1 MEKIIFVRENEKS
14 NKVLFP
20 KCENYDYVA
29 YDALQPESFFW
40 RFLGEPYQSHL
51 GYGNTPEEAVAN
63 WLYNMWGITHFMV
76 TEILQN
82 VSVYQYVDFR
92 YNLYAPFTRLLERHT
107 SKINSFEEAVC
118 KETKEEEGIVV
129 RCITVK
135 VSIHI

>member
-1 MEKIIFVRENEKS
+1 MEKIIFVRENDKA

-29 YDALQPESFFW
+29 YDALHPDSFFW
-40 RFLGEPYQSHL
+40 KFLGEPYQSNL

-82 VSVYQYVDFR
+82 VSI
-92 YNLYAPFTRLLERHT
+92 YASFNTSLERHT

-118 KETKEEEGIVV
+118 KETKEEVGIVV
-129 RCITVK
+129 RYITVK

>member
-1 MEKIIFVRENEKS
+1 MEKIIFVRENDKA

-29 YDALQPESFFW
+29 YDALHPDSFFW
-40 RFLGEPYQSHL
+40 KFLGEPYQSHL

-82 VSVYQYVDFR
+82 VSVYATF
-92 YNLYAPFTRLLERHT
+92 NTSLERHT

-118 KETKEEEGIVV
+118 KETKEEVGIVV
-129 RCITVK
+129 RCIIVK

>member
-1 MEKIIFVRENEKS
+1 MEKIIFVRENAKS

-29 YDALQPESFFW
+29 YDALHPDSFFW
-40 RFLGEPYQSHL
+40 KFLGEPYQSHL

-63 WLYNMWGITHFMV
+63 WLYNMWDITHFIV

-82 VSVYQYVDFR
+82 VSIYPTF
-92 YNLYAPFTRLLERHT
+92 NTSLERHT

-118 KETKEEEGIVV
+118 KEEKEEEGIVV
-129 RCITVK
+129 RYITVK

>member
-1 MEKIIFVRENEKS
+1 MEKIIFVRENDKA

-29 YDALQPESFFW
+29 YDALHPDSFFW
-40 RFLGEPYQSHL
+40 KFLGEPYQSHL

-82 VSVYQYVDFR
+82 VSVYASF
-92 YNLYAPFTRLLERHT
+92 NTSLERHT
-107 SKINSFEEAVC
+107 SKINSFEEAIC
-118 KETKEEEGIVV
+118 KETKEEVGIVV
-129 RCITVK
+129 RYITVK

>member
-1 MEKIIFVRENEKS
+1 MEKIIFVRENNKS

-29 YDALQPESFFW
+29 YDALHPDSFFW
-40 RFLGEPYQSHL
+40 KFLGEPYQSHL

-82 VSVYQYVDFR
+82 VSVYATF
-92 YNLYAPFTRLLERHT
+92 NTSLERYT
-107 SKINSFEEAVC
+107 FKINSFEEAVC
-118 KETKEEEGIVV
+118 KEGKEEEGIVV
-129 RCITVK
+129 RYISVK

>member
-1 MEKIIFVRENEKS
+1 MEKIIFVRENDKA

-29 YDALQPESFFW
+29 YDALHPDSFFW
-40 RFLGEPYQSHL
+40 KFLGEPYQSHL

-82 VSVYQYVDFR
+82 VSVYATF
-92 YNLYAPFTRLLERHT
+92 NTSLERHT

-118 KETKEEEGIVV
+118 KEEKKEVGIVV
-129 RCITVK
+129 RYITVK

>member
-1 MEKIIFVRENEKS
+1 MEKIIFVRENDKS

-29 YDALQPESFFW
+29 YDALHPDSFFW
-40 RFLGEPYQSHL
+40 KFLGEPYQSHL

-82 VSVYQYVDFR
+82 VSVYATF
-92 YNLYAPFTRLLERHT
+92 NTSLEKHT

-118 KETKEEEGIVV
+118 KEEKKEEGIVV
-129 RCITVK
+129 RYISVK

>member
-1 MEKIIFVRENEKS
+1 MEKIIFVRENNKS

-29 YDALQPESFFW
+29 YDALHPDSFFW
-40 RFLGEPYQSHL
+40 KFLGEPYQSHL

-82 VSVYQYVDFR
+82 VSVYATF
-92 YNLYAPFTRLLERHT
+92 NTSLERHT

-118 KETKEEEGIVV
+118 KEEKKEEGIVV
-129 RCITVK
+129 RYITVK

>member
-1 MEKIIFVRENEKS
+1 MEKIIFVRENDKA

-29 YDALQPESFFW
+29 YDALHPDSFFW
-40 RFLGEPYQSHL
+40 KFLGEPYQSHL
-51 GYGNTPEEAVAN
+51 GYGNTPEEAVTN

-82 VSVYQYVDFR
+82 VSVYASF
-92 YNLYAPFTRLLERHT
+92 NTSLEKHT

-118 KETKEEEGIVV
+118 KEEKKEEGIVV
-129 RCITVK
+129 RYITVK

>member
-1 MEKIIFVRENEKS
+1 MEKIIFVRENDKA

-29 YDALQPESFFW
+29 YDALHPDSFFW
-40 RFLGEPYQSHL
+40 KFLGEPYQSHL
-51 GYGNTPEEAVAN
+51 GYGNTPEEAVTN

-82 VSVYQYVDFR
+82 VSVYASF
-92 YNLYAPFTRLLERHT
+92 NTSLERHT

-118 KETKEEEGIVV
+118 KEEKEEAGIIV
-129 RCITVK
+129 RYITVK

>member
-1 MEKIIFVRENEKS
+1 MEKIIFVRENDKA

-29 YDALQPESFFW
+29 YDALHPDSFFW
-40 RFLGEPYQSHL
+40 KFLGEPYQSHL
-51 GYGNTPEEAVAN
+51 GYGNTPEEAVTN

-82 VSVYQYVDFR
+82 VSVYASF
-92 YNLYAPFTRLLERHT
+92 NTSLERHT

-118 KETKEEEGIVV
+118 KEEKEEVGIIV
-129 RCITVK
+129 RYITVK

>member
-1 MEKIIFVRENEKS
+1 MEKIIFVRENDKA

-29 YDALQPESFFW
+29 YDALHPDSFFW
-40 RFLGEPYQSHL
+40 KFLGEPYQSHL

-82 VSVYQYVDFR
+82 VSVYASF
-92 YNLYAPFTRLLERHT
+92 NTSLERHT

-118 KETKEEEGIVV
+118 KEEKKEEGIEV
-129 RCITVK
+129 RYITVK

>member
-1 MEKIIFVRENEKS
+1 MEKIIFVRENDKA

-29 YDALQPESFFW
+29 YDALHPDSFFW
-40 RFLGEPYQSHL
+40 KFLGEPYQSHL
-51 GYGNTPEEAVAN
+51 GYGNTLEEAVAN

-82 VSVYQYVDFR
+82 VSVYASF
-92 YNLYAPFTRLLERHT
+92 NTSLERHT

-118 KETKEEEGIVV
+118 KETKEEVGIVV

>member
-1 MEKIIFVRENEKS
+1 MEKIIFVRENDKA

-29 YDALQPESFFW
+29 YDALHPDSFFW
-40 RFLGEPYQSHL
+40 KFLGEPYQSHL

-82 VSVYQYVDFR
+82 VSVYASF
-92 YNLYAPFTRLLERHT
+92 NTSLERHT
-107 SKINSFEEAVC
+107 SKINSFEEAIC
-118 KETKEEEGIVV
+118 KEEKEEEGIVV
-129 RCITVK
+129 RYITVK

>member
-1 MEKIIFVRENEKS
+1 MEKIIFVRENDKS

-29 YDALQPESFFW
+29 YDALHPDSFFW
-40 RFLGEPYQSHL
+40 KFLGEPYQSHL

-82 VSVYQYVDFR
+82 VSVYATF
-92 YNLYAPFTRLLERHT
+92 NTLLERHT
-107 SKINSFEEAVC
+107 FKINSFEEAVC
-118 KETKEEEGIVV
+118 KEGKEEVGIVV
-129 RCITVK
+129 RYISVK
-135 VSIHI
+135 VTIHI

>member
-29 YDALQPESFFW
+29 YDALHPDSFFW
-40 RFLGEPYQSHL
+40 KFLGEPYQSHL

-82 VSVYQYVDFR
+82 VSVYAAF
-92 YNLYAPFTRLLERHT
+92 NESLERHT

-118 KETKEEEGIVV
+118 KETKEETGIVV
-129 RCITVK
+129 RCISVK

>member
-1 MEKIIFVRENEKS
+1 MEKIIFVRENDKA

-29 YDALQPESFFW
+29 YDALHPDSFFW
-40 RFLGEPYQSHL
+40 KFLGEPYQSHL

-82 VSVYQYVDFR
+82 VSVYATF
-92 YNLYAPFTRLLERHT
+92 NTSLERHT
-107 SKINSFEEAVC
+107 SKINSFEEAIC
-118 KETKEEEGIVV
+118 KETKEEVGIVV
-129 RCITVK
+129 RYITVK

>member
-1 MEKIIFVRENEKS
+1 MEKIIFVRENKKS

-29 YDALQPESFFW
+29 YDALHPDSFFW
-40 RFLGEPYQSHL
+40 KFLGEPYQSHL

-63 WLYNMWGITHFMV
+63 WLYNMWDITHFMV

-82 VSVYQYVDFR
+82 VSVYASF
-92 YNLYAPFTRLLERHT
+92 NESLERHT
-107 SKINSFEEAVC
+107 SKINSFKEAICKEEKEEA
-118 KETKEEEGIVV
+118 GIVV
-129 RCITVK
+129 RYITVK

>member
-1 MEKIIFVRENEKS
+1 MEKIIFVRENKKS

-29 YDALQPESFFW
+29 YDALHPDSFFW
-40 RFLGEPYQSHL
+40 KFLGEPYQSHL

-82 VSVYQYVDFR
+82 VSIYPTF
-92 YNLYAPFTRLLERHT
+92 NTSLERHT

-118 KETKEEEGIVV
+118 KEEKEEESIVV
-129 RCITVK
+129 RYISVK
-135 VSIHI
+135 VTIHI

>member
-1 MEKIIFVRENEKS
+1 MEKIIFVRENKKS
-14 NKVLFP
+14 NKVLFH

-29 YDALQPESFFW
+29 YDALHPDSFFW
-40 RFLGEPYQSHL
+40 KFLGEPYQSHL
-51 GYGNTPEEAVAN
+51 GYGNTPEEAVTN

-82 VSVYQYVDFR
+82 VSVYAAF
-92 YNLYAPFTRLLERHT
+92 NESLERHT
-107 SKINSFEEAVC
+107 FKINSFEEAVC
-118 KETKEEEGIVV
+118 KEEKEEAGIVV

>member
-1 MEKIIFVRENEKS
+1 MEKIIFVRENNKS

-29 YDALQPESFFW
+29 YDALHPDSFFW
-40 RFLGEPYQSHL
+40 KFLGEPYQSHL

-82 VSVYQYVDFR
+82 VSVYAIF
-92 YNLYAPFTRLLERHT
+92 NTSLERHT

-118 KETKEEEGIVV
+118 KEGKEEEGIVV
-129 RCITVK
+129 RYISVK
-135 VSIHI
+135 VTIHI

>member
-1 MEKIIFVRENEKS
+1 MEKIIFVRENDKS

-29 YDALQPESFFW
+29 YDALHPDSFFW
-40 RFLGEPYQSHL
+40 KFLGEPYQSHL

-63 WLYNMWGITHFMV
+63 WLYNMWGITNFIV

-82 VSVYQYVDFR
+82 VSVYATF
-92 YNLYAPFTRLLERHT
+92 NTSLEEHT

-118 KETKEEEGIVV
+118 KEEKEEEGIVV
-129 RCITVK
+129 RYISVK
-135 VSIHI
+135 VTIHI

>member
-1 MEKIIFVRENEKS
+1 MEKIIFVRENDKA

-29 YDALQPESFFW
+29 YDALHPDSFFW
-40 RFLGEPYQSHL
+40 KFLGEPYQSDL

-63 WLYNMWGITHFMV
+63 WLYNMWGITHFMI

-82 VSVYQYVDFR
+82 VSI
-92 YNLYAPFTRLLERHT
+92 YASFNTSLERHT
-107 SKINSFEEAVC
+107 SKIDSFEEAVC

>member
-1 MEKIIFVRENEKS
+1 MEKIIFVRENDKS

-29 YDALQPESFFW
+29 YDALHPDSFFW
-40 RFLGEPYQSHL
+40 KFLGEPYQSHL

-82 VSVYQYVDFR
+82 VSI
-92 YNLYAPFTRLLERHT
+92 YATFNTSLERYT

-118 KETKEEEGIVV
+118 KETKEEAGIVV

>member
-1 MEKIIFVRENEKS
+1 MEKIIFVRENDKA

-29 YDALQPESFFW
+29 YDALHPDSFFW
-40 RFLGEPYQSHL
+40 KFLGEPYQSDL

-82 VSVYQYVDFR
+82 VSVYATF
-92 YNLYAPFTRLLERHT
+92 NTSLERHT

-118 KETKEEEGIVV
+118 KETKEEVGIVV
-129 RCITVK
+129 RYITVK

>member
-29 YDALQPESFFW
+29 YDALHPDSFFW
-40 RFLGEPYQSHL
+40 KFLGEPYQSHL

-82 VSVYQYVDFR
+82 VSI
-92 YNLYAPFTRLLERHT
+92 YATFNTSLERHT
-107 SKINSFEEAVC
+107 SKINSFKEAVC

>member
-1 MEKIIFVRENEKS
+1 MEKIIFVRENKKS

-29 YDALQPESFFW
+29 YDALHPDSFFW
-40 RFLGEPYQSHL
+40 KFLGEPYQSHL

-82 VSVYQYVDFR
+82 VSIYPTF
-92 YNLYAPFTRLLERHT
+92 NTSLERHT

-118 KETKEEEGIVV
+118 KEEKEEEGIVV
-129 RCITVK
+129 RYISVK
-135 VSIHI
+135 VTIHI

>member
-1 MEKIIFVRENEKS
+1 MEKIIFVRENDKA

-29 YDALQPESFFW
+29 YDALHPDSFFW
-40 RFLGEPYQSHL
+40 KFLGEPYQSHL

-82 VSVYQYVDFR
+82 VSVYAAF
-92 YNLYAPFTRLLERHT
+92 NESLERHT
-107 SKINSFEEAVC
+107 FKINSFEEAVC

>member
-1 MEKIIFVRENEKS
+1 MEKIIFVRENNKS

-29 YDALQPESFFW
+29 YDALHPDSFFW
-40 RFLGEPYQSHL
+40 KFLGEPYQSHL

-82 VSVYQYVDFR
+82 VSVYASF
-92 YNLYAPFTRLLERHT
+92 NTSLEEHT

-118 KETKEEEGIVV
+118 KEGKEEEGIVV
-129 RCITVK
+129 RYITVK

>member
-1 MEKIIFVRENEKS
+1 MEKIIFVRENDKA

-29 YDALQPESFFW
+29 YDALHPDSFFW
-40 RFLGEPYQSHL
+40 KFLGEPYQSHL
-51 GYGNTPEEAVAN
+51 GYGNTPEEAVTN

-82 VSVYQYVDFR
+82 VSVYASF
-92 YNLYAPFTRLLERHT
+92 NTSLERHT

-118 KETKEEEGIVV
+118 KEEKKEEGIEV
-129 RCITVK
+129 RYITVK

>member
-29 YDALQPESFFW
+29 YDALHPDSFFW
-40 RFLGEPYQSHL
+40 KFLGEPYQSDL

-82 VSVYQYVDFR
+82 VSI
-92 YNLYAPFTRLLERHT
+92 YATFNTSLERHT

>member
-1 MEKIIFVRENEKS
+1 MEKIIFVRKNDKS

-29 YDALQPESFFW
+29 YDALHPDSFFW
-40 RFLGEPYQSHL
+40 KFLGEPYQSHL

-82 VSVYQYVDFR
+82 VSVYATF
-92 YNLYAPFTRLLERHT
+92 NTSLERHT
-107 SKINSFEEAVC
+107 SKINSFKEAVC
-118 KETKEEEGIVV
+118 KEEKEEEGIVV
-129 RCITVK
+129 RYISVK
-135 VSIHI
+135 VTIHI

>member
-1 MEKIIFVRENEKS
+1 MEKIIFVRENDKA

-29 YDALQPESFFW
+29 YDALHPDSFFW
-40 RFLGEPYQSHL
+40 KFLGEPYQSHL
-51 GYGNTPEEAVAN
+51 GYGNTPEEAAAN

-82 VSVYQYVDFR
+82 VSVYASF
-92 YNLYAPFTRLLERHT
+92 NTSLERHT

-118 KETKEEEGIVV
+118 KEEKKEEGIVV
-129 RCITVK
+129 RYITVK

>member
-1 MEKIIFVRENEKS
+1 MEKIIFVRENNKS

-29 YDALQPESFFW
+29 YDALHPDSFFW
-40 RFLGEPYQSHL
+40 KFLGEPYQSHL

-82 VSVYQYVDFR
+82 VSVYATF
-92 YNLYAPFTRLLERHT
+92 NTSLEKHT

-118 KETKEEEGIVV
+118 KEGKEEKGIVV
-129 RCITVK
+129 RYISVK
-135 VSIHI
+135 VTIHI

>member
-1 MEKIIFVRENEKS
+1 MEKIIFVRENNKS

-29 YDALQPESFFW
+29 YDALHPDSFFW
-40 RFLGEPYQSHL
+40 KFLGEPYQSHL

-82 VSVYQYVDFR
+82 VSVYATF
-92 YNLYAPFTRLLERHT
+92 NTSLEEHT

-118 KETKEEEGIVV
+118 KEEKEEEGIVV
-129 RCITVK
+129 RYISVK
-135 VSIHI
+135 VAIHI

>member
-1 MEKIIFVRENEKS
+1 MEKIIFVRENDKS

-29 YDALQPESFFW
+29 YDALHPDSFFW
-40 RFLGEPYQSHL
+40 KFLGEPYQSYL

-82 VSVYQYVDFR
+82 VSVYATF
-92 YNLYAPFTRLLERHT
+92 NTLLERHT
-107 SKINSFEEAVC
+107 FKINSFEEAVC
-118 KETKEEEGIVV
+118 KEEKEEVGIVV
-129 RCITVK
+129 RYISVK
-135 VSIHI
+135 VTIHI